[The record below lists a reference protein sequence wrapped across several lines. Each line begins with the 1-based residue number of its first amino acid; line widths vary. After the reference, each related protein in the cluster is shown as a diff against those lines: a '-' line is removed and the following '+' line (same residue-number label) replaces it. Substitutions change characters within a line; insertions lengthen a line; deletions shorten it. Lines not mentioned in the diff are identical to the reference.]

1 MRMMRVAHQAMTWF
15 GWWEKKKM
23 PVNVERL
30 LEEVREAGYEGV
42 ELGGSAATLGPP
54 RHLKDLLAVNELELA
69 AWAVGVT
76 AAPWPSNTDEYRRD
90 IDYAAQMEV
99 KTIMV
104 CGGFLGE
111 GGRRTTFDEDYQVF
125 AENLNAAADYAKQY
139 GQTIAYHP
147 HRGCIVE
154 TGEEVDRLLKFKPRV
169 ALCPDTGHLAAV
181 RSDPAA
187 LIRRYPAKIQLM
199 HMKDFDAKTRNFTE
213 LGQGSAGLDFKAIRD
228 ALREIRYNGW
238 LVVERDDP
246 PIPAIESAKI
256 SRRFLRLLG
265 L

>member
-1 MRMMRVAHQAMTWF
+1 MMRVAHQAMTWG
-15 GWWEKKKM
+15 GWWEKKNI
-23 PVNVERL
+23 PFNVERL

-54 RHLKDLLAVNELELA
+54 RHLKDLLAVSELELA
-69 AWAVGVT
+69 AWAVSVT
-76 AAPWPSNTDEYRRD
+76 ATPWPPNTEEYRRD
-90 IDYAAQMEV
+90 MDYAAEMEV

-104 CGGFLGE
+104 CGGFLGD
-111 GGRRTTFDEDYQVF
+111 GGRRTTFDDDYQTF
-125 AENLNAAADYAKQY
+125 AENLNAAADYARQY

-154 TGEEVDRLLKFKPRV
+154 TVEEVDRLLKFKPRV
-169 ALCPDTGHLAAV
+169 SLCPDTGHLAAV
-181 RSDPAA
+181 RSDPVT
-187 LIRRYPAKIQLM
+187 LILRYPAKIQLM
-199 HMKDFDAKTRNFTE
+199 HMKDFDTKTRSFTE
-213 LGQGSAGLDFKAIRD
+213 LGQGNAGLDFKAVRD
-228 ALREIRYNGW
+228 ALREIRYKGW

-256 SRRFLRLLG
+256 GRRFMRMLG